1 MVIVSCLFLEIIILF
16 VKYIDLNL
24 FIKIKDE
31 VFIIDLNSVGLILVV
46 GVVSGFV
53 NTIGGGGSLLTLPAL
68 IFLGLPSAVANGT
81 NRVSLMMQ
89 NIVAVINFK
98 QKGFYYPK
106 LSLMFGLPAVIGSI
120 IGAKLAISLPEEV
133 FQKILAI
140 VMLVVLVL
148 IIWRP
153 EKKYLKNINIEK
165 LSMVRL
171 IIAIIAFFFVGFYGG
186 FIQAGV
192 GFIIIAILVLVTG
205 MSLVK
210 INSLKMFI
218 TGIYIFSSLLV
229 FLISGKVDW
238 ILGLILA
245 IGSAI
250 GAYLGSNFAV
260 AKGDKW
266 IRIFLIIYVLLMS
279 SKLMGLTDWLKF

>member
-1 MVIVSCLFLEIIILF
+1 MVIVPCLFLEIIILSI
-16 VKYIDLNL
+16 KYISKLIDQ
-24 FIKIKDE
+24 KDE
-31 VFIIDLNSVGLILVV
+31 VFIMELKYIGLILVV
-46 GVVSGFV
+46 GIVSGFV
-53 NTIGGGGSLLTLPAL
+53 NTIGGGGSLLSLPAL

-89 NIVAVINFK
+89 SIVGVVNFK

-165 LSMVRL
+165 LSRVRL
-171 IIAIIAFFFVGFYGG
+171 IIAMIAFFFVGFYGG

-229 FLISGKVDW
+229 FIISGKVNW
-238 ILGLILA
+238 ILGFILA